1 MLSWFSETLH
11 ELQNSTNID
20 HKSLGVIKHFAIFG
34 APHLIKLLGGCFQS
48 WQVSSHFHQKWRDV
62 EINIKVPAGYR
73 EKKKSNRGFESQDCF
88 FGIRVIIVFVL
99 VAFFARI
106 ALNMWQYVAQSYILS

>member
-1 MLSWFSETLH
+1 MFPVMASFESFSSKMARCGDKHQGTSWL
-11 ELQNSTNID
+11 
-20 HKSLGVIKHFAIFG
+20 
-34 APHLIKLLGGCFQS
+34 P
-48 WQVSSHFHQKWRDV
+48 R
-62 EINIKVPAGYR
+62 
-73 EKKKSNRGFESQDCF
+73 KKKSNRGFESQDCF